1 MFTNINNV
9 RLSVSV
15 VILYL
20 IFKKKFINYKYFKEK
35 EFMICSKCKQPI
47 LTKKPL
53 TANMSKVL
61 KWITTYI
68 NENKGISPSFDEIK
82 DGVGFNNKSE
92 VSRYILSLKER
103 GHLTKEDYKPR
114 TIQLL

>member
-1 MFTNINNV
+1 
-9 RLSVSV
+9 
-15 VILYL
+15 
-20 IFKKKFINYKYFKEK
+20 
-35 EFMICSKCKQPI
+35 MICPECKQPV

-53 TANMSKVL
+53 TKNMTKVL
-61 KWITTYI
+61 QWIATFI
-68 NENKGISPSFDEIK
+68 SHNNGISPSFDEIK
-82 DGVGFNNKSE
+82 EGIGCKNKSE

>member
-1 MFTNINNV
+1 
-9 RLSVSV
+9 
-15 VILYL
+15 
-20 IFKKKFINYKYFKEK
+20 
-35 EFMICSKCKQPI
+35 MICPKCNQPI
-47 LTKKPL
+47 FTKKPL

-68 NENKGISPSFDEIK
+68 KQNEGSSPSFDEIK
-82 DGVGFNNKSE
+82 DGLGFKNKSE

-103 GHLTKEDYKPR
+103 GHLTKEDYKKR